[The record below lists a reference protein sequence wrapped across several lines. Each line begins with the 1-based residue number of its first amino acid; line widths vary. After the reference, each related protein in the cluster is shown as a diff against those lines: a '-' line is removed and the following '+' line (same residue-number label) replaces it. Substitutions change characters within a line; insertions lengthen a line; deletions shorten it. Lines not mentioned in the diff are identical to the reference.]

1 MKKLFVEVLAAVAIL
16 AVILCAY
23 AAGKTEGI
31 RHALCDCEVFTVER
45 YDPDNPEETARPD
58 GTDQTIF
65 FILDDEIYEHGM
77 YQG

>member
-1 MKKLFVEVLAAVAIL
+1 MKKYLIVALSAALIA

-23 AAGKTEGI
+23 QAGKTEGI

-45 YDPDNPEETARPD
+45 YDPDNPDENTRPD